1 MHLYDAGDALPGRR
15 STGRR
20 AERPEAARPGAAPA
34 PSPGAVI
41 EAADGAQLWAASS
54 GAGPDLALAH
64 GGPGLWDYVEPL
76 AAELEP
82 YATVHRWDQRG
93 GGRSD
98 LGGPFTVDTF
108 VSDMDAVRAAVGA
121 SRWIAGGHSWGAVLA
136 LLYALRHADRTL
148 GVLYIAGTG
157 LEWSRWRPLHRAE
170 MERRL
175 GPARC
180 AQLNGTSDEREANRL
195 RWSIDYATEEIGAP
209 HVERMLDQGYSVNRD
224 CNRALNAELDVRAV
238 ELFDGIDDLRVPVL
252 IVQGAADPRPLAA
265 CDELAERLPTA
276 AQAIIEG
283 AGHFPWV
290 ERPHEF
296 RQVVTRWLAE
306 LG

>member
-1 MHLYDAGDALPGRR
+1 M
-15 STGRR
+15 
-20 AERPEAARPGAAPA
+20 
-34 PSPGAVI
+34 I
-41 EAADGAQLWAASS
+41 EAADGAQLWSASS

-64 GGPGLWDYVEPL
+64 GGPGLWDYLEPL
-76 AAELEP
+76 AVELEP

-93 GGRSD
+93 GGRSGS
-98 LGGPFTVDTF
+98 GGPFTVDTF

-136 LLYALRHADRTL
+136 LLYALRHPDRTA

-175 GPARC
+175 GPARW

-195 RWSIDYATEEIGAP
+195 RWSIDYVTGEIGAP
-209 HVERMLDQGYSVNRD
+209 HVERMLDQGYPVNRD
-224 CNRALNAELDVRAV
+224 CNRTLNAELDAHAL
-238 ELFDGIDDLRVPVL
+238 ELFDGIDDLRIPVL
-252 IVQGAADPRPLAA
+252 MVQGAADPRPLAA
-265 CDELAERLPTA
+265 CDELAERLPTVA
-276 AQAIIEG
+276 RAVIED

-290 ERPHEF
+290 ERPQEF

>member
-1 MHLYDAGDALPGRR
+1 
-15 STGRR
+15 
-20 AERPEAARPGAAPA
+20 
-34 PSPGAVI
+34 V
-41 EAADGAQLWAASS
+41 
-54 GAGPDLALAH
+54 AH

-76 AAELEP
+76 PAELEP
-82 YATVHRWDQRG
+82 YATIHRWDQRG

-98 LGGPFTVDTF
+98 LGGPFIVDTF

-148 GVLYIAGTG
+148 GVLYRRHRPGVVTLAAAPSRRDGAAAGAA
-157 LEWSRWRPLHRAE
+157 RW
-170 MERRL
+170 
-175 GPARC
+175 

-252 IVQGAADPRPLAA
+252 IVQSAADPRPLAA

-296 RQVVTRWLAE
+296 SKWSPAGWPNSAERCSDKDPGTGRPFSRLWTRKRARPGPYPMRAVWR
-306 LG
+306 

>member
-1 MHLYDAGDALPGRR
+1 M
-15 STGRR
+15 
-20 AERPEAARPGAAPA
+20 
-34 PSPGAVI
+34 I

-54 GAGPDLALAH
+54 GTGPDLALAH
-64 GGPGLWDYVEPL
+64 GGPGLWDYLEPL
-76 AAELEP
+76 AIELEP
-82 YATVHRWDQRG
+82 YAAVHRWDQRG

-98 LGGPFTVDTF
+98 PGGPFSVDTF
-108 VSDMDAVRAAVGA
+108 ISDMDAVRAAVGA

-170 MERRL
+170 IERRL

-180 AQLNGTSDEREANRL
+180 AQLSSTSDEREANRL
-195 RWSIDYATEEIGAP
+195 RWSIDYVPEEIGAP
-209 HVERMLDQGYSVNRD
+209 HVGRMLDQGFSANRD
-224 CNRALNAELDVRAV
+224 CNRALNAELDAHAA
-238 ELFDGIDDLRVPVL
+238 ELFSGIDDLRVPVL
-252 IVQGAADPRPLAA
+252 IVQGAADPRPVAA
-265 CDELAERLPTA
+265 CDELAERPPIVA
-276 AQAIIEG
+276 RAVIDG

-296 RQVVTRWLAE
+296 RRVVTRWLAE